1 MEILHSG
8 YINVASMAIPT
19 PPQKRDT
26 MLSDVWMALAKDI
39 TFTTRN
45 KNMTSFQVMFLCFYI
60 SLFIYIYVSI
70 RLYLQPLCLYISILL
85 CFCASMFLHF
95 HVPLFLH
102 FYASLPQYIQ
112 TNTRLSLE
120 MTYLEASHDQYF
132 PLIFFSHLIQYIV
145 LHTLKAFPICEI
157 VLIDFVCGTHFIEF
171 LGFIYGI
178 QIGPL
183 NLTIILDETLWKNLP
198 HRQKYFQFFEFYL
211 FCRYL
216 WLRCMIVQTISI

>member
-1 MEILHSG
+1 MTQIISYPIQSSIKYPGYLLNNQKYHIMEILHSG

-39 TFTTRN
+39 TFTTGN

-70 RLYLQPLCLYISILL
+70 SLYLQPLCLYISILL

-102 FYASLPQYIQ
+102 FYASLPLCFYFLCFYENFGI
-112 TNTRLSLE
+112 NTFKL
-120 MTYLEASHDQYF
+120 
-132 PLIFFSHLIQYIV
+132 
-145 LHTLKAFPICEI
+145 TLGS
-157 VLIDFVCGTHFIEF
+157 V
-171 LGFIYGI
+171 
-178 QIGPL
+178 
-183 NLTIILDETLWKNLP
+183 
-198 HRQKYFQFFEFYL
+198 QK
-211 FCRYL
+211 
-216 WLRCMIVQTISI
+216 